1 MNKYLYVFV
10 HIPKNAG
17 ASFMKDSPKHLPR
30 GAILRGSHE
39 KALWH
44 GYTQHLVQS
53 YPRTR
58 LVLMLRHPIKMA
70 YSQFLMCKYSIR
82 VQDKGFPRQGTGV
95 KAGLTSWAQRLLEPK
110 RDLRLGMLPLARYPD
125 AIFATAQSAWTVP
138 KHPPML
144 SKALASLGKAYFVGL
159 AEAYPQSA
167 CLLRML
173 TTSHREEY
181 CRCGSTELGPRLT
194 HERHKVPS
202 ANLKDLDKEE
212 LQLLAKLV
220 PRDVRLYAR
229 AIVKLDAQRLKVD
242 KLFGQ
247 GAGAAPSPTNYAKG
261 SATRCGARPSTDGET
276 APIPAK
282 YGRAG
287 GKTPAARAYRG
298 VRRWERAS
306 GSLGARGAQVLCS
319 TVQITTGDAERFI
332 LKRTDVHVLEA
343 RTLRDE
349 AGRARGSGL
358 AFLSPIARFTPR
370 LFFFFGTRIRACS
383 LSLSTP
389 FFRISSSNNFMTG
402 NSGSNSC
409 T

>member
-1 MNKYLYVFV
+1 MRTLWAIAAAAAVAALNTTQVDQSRRRLSRSDGVKWRGTLNSSAIVNKYLYVFV

-44 GYTQHLVQS
+44 GYTQHLINS

-82 VQDKGFPRQGTGV
+82 VQDKGFPRAPGV
-95 KAGLTSWAQRLLEPK
+95 NGGLKLWAQRLLNRNATYAFACYHS
-110 RDLRLGMLPLARYPD
+110 RDIQTRYL
-125 AIFATAQSAWTVP
+125 ATAQSAWTVP

-173 TTSHREEY
+173 TTHTKLEY
-181 CRCGSTELGPRLT
+181 CRCGSTEVGPRLT
-194 HERHKVPS
+194 HERHKVPK
-202 ANLKDLDKEE
+202 ANLNELDSEE

-220 PRDVRLYAR
+220 PRDIRLYAR
-229 AIVKLDAQRLKVD
+229 AIVKLDSQRLKVD
-242 KLFGQ
+242 KLFGS
-247 GAGAAPSPTNYAKG
+247 GAGGCAFADTLRQGLRDTLCSAYPS
-261 SATRCGARPSTDGET
+261 RDGRNCS
-276 APIPAK
+276 IPAK
-282 YGRAG
+282 YGWAG

-298 VRRWERAS
+298 VRRWQRAS
-306 GSLGARGAQVLCS
+306 GSLAR
-319 TVQITTGDAERFI
+319 R
-332 LKRTDVHVLEA
+332 
-343 RTLRDE
+343 
-349 AGRARGSGL
+349 AGYVE
-358 AFLSPIARFTPR
+358 
-370 LFFFFGTRIRACS
+370 
-383 LSLSTP
+383 
-389 FFRISSSNNFMTG
+389 
-402 NSGSNSC
+402 
-409 T
+409 

>member
-1 MNKYLYVFV
+1 MRTLWAIAAAAAVLPTAAHNSTVDVRRRLSRSDGVKWRGTLNSSAIVNKYLYIFV

-30 GAILRGSHE
+30 GAILKGSHE

-44 GYTQHLVQS
+44 GYTQHLIQS

-58 LVLMLRHPIKMA
+58 LVLMLRHPMKMV

-82 VQDKGFPRQGTGV
+82 LQDKGFPRAPGV
-95 KAGLTSWAQRLLEPK
+95 KGGLTLWAQRLLNRNATYAFACYHS
-110 RDLRLGMLPLARYPD
+110 RDIQTRYL
-125 AIFATAQSAWTVP
+125 ATAQSAWTVP

-181 CRCGSTELGPRLT
+181 CRCGSTERGPRLT

-202 ANLKDLDKEE
+202 ANLNELDSEE

-220 PRDVRLYAR
+220 PRDIRLYAR
-229 AIVKLDAQRLKVD
+229 AIVKLDSQRLKVD
-242 KLFGQ
+242 KLFGS
-247 GAGAAPSPTNYAKG
+247 GAGGCAFADTLRQGLRDTLCSAYPSASGNC
-261 SATRCGARPSTDGET
+261 S
-276 APIPAK
+276 IPAK
-282 YGRAG
+282 YGWAG

-298 VRRWERAS
+298 VHRWQRAS
-306 GSLGARGAQVLCS
+306 GTNLAR
-319 TVQITTGDAERFI
+319 R
-332 LKRTDVHVLEA
+332 
-343 RTLRDE
+343 
-349 AGRARGSGL
+349 AGYVE
-358 AFLSPIARFTPR
+358 
-370 LFFFFGTRIRACS
+370 
-383 LSLSTP
+383 
-389 FFRISSSNNFMTG
+389 
-402 NSGSNSC
+402 
-409 T
+409 

>member
-1 MNKYLYVFV
+1 MLWPDRRKRTRTDALPHHGCIATAMRRLWAIAAAAAVLPTTIGAAPDVRRRLSRSDGVKWRGTLNSSAIVNKYLYIFV

-17 ASFMKDSPKHLPR
+17 ASFMKDSPRHLPR
-30 GAILRGSHE
+30 GAILKGSHE

-58 LVLMLRHPIKMA
+58 LVLMLRNPIKMA

-82 VQDKGFPRQGTGV
+82 VQDRGFPRQGGAGV
-95 KAGLTSWAQRLLEPK
+95 KAGLTSWAQRLLNRNATYAFACYHS
-110 RDLRLGMLPLARYPD
+110 RDIQTRYL
-125 AIFATAQSAWTVP
+125 ATAQSAWTVP

-173 TTSHREEY
+173 TTHSPLEY

-202 ANLKDLDKEE
+202 ANLKVLDAAE

-220 PRDVRLYAR
+220 PRDIRLYAR
-229 AIVKLDAQRLKVD
+229 AIVKLDSQRLKVD
-242 KLFGQ
+242 KLFGN
-247 GAGAAPSPTNYAKG
+247 GAGGCAVADQLRQGLRDTLCSAYPSGPGKNC
-261 SATRCGARPSTDGET
+261 S
-276 APIPAK
+276 IPAK
-282 YGRAG
+282 YGWAG

-298 VRRWERAS
+298 VRRWQRAS
-306 GSLGARGAQVLCS
+306 GSNLAR
-319 TVQITTGDAERFI
+319 R
-332 LKRTDVHVLEA
+332 
-343 RTLRDE
+343 
-349 AGRARGSGL
+349 AGYVE
-358 AFLSPIARFTPR
+358 
-370 LFFFFGTRIRACS
+370 
-383 LSLSTP
+383 
-389 FFRISSSNNFMTG
+389 
-402 NSGSNSC
+402 
-409 T
+409 